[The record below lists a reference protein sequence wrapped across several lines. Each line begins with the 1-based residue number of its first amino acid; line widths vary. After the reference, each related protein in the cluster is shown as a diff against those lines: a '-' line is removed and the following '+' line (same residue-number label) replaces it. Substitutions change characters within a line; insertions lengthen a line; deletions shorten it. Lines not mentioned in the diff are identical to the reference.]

1 MSDDRLYELL
11 PAIYRQR
18 DHELGEPLRALLA
31 VIQEEVNR
39 LEADLEGLYDNWFV
53 ETADEWLL
61 PYIGDL
67 LGVTNL
73 HTVQGTDVY
82 SLRAYIANTLTYRQ
96 RKGTAAVLEQLANDI
111 TNWEAR
117 VVEFFQLLSTTQ
129 HLNHVRLHNTR
140 TPDLRLTN
148 RLELLDS
155 PFDRIAH
162 TGEVRRTATRQG
174 RYNIPNVGL
183 FLWRLQA
190 YPLQR
195 TTPRAVVEPADG
207 RYMFNPLGLDTLIF
221 NRPQAE
227 PGINHIA
234 TERNVPVPIRLR
246 ALYESRKAYL
256 GGVEPVLQIWFDG
269 MALTDDEIAVCHL
282 GEWDAVGWTP
292 PVIAGVRAVVDP
304 VFGRLALLEA
314 APVLLEVSHTY
325 GFSADVG
332 GGPYDRNETL
342 NGDLLQRDW
351 VVQVAQNGSADFA
364 TLAAAIA
371 DWNTQPAGTRGV
383 IAIVDNHTY
392 SENLTGANAIQIP
405 AHSDLLIAG
414 TQPFTPGID
423 TQLDAT
429 ASRPHLRGNLSVQG
443 SAAPGDENPGALCID
458 GLLIEGTVQALTGN
472 LGRFTLQHCTVT
484 PGAAKLTA
492 PSATNNRLHVTL
504 LRTICGGVALG
515 PNVPFLTIEE
525 SIVDAGDNADIIARG
540 AETAIRH
547 STIIGA
553 NDDPAADPALH
564 ILHASETIFTGRLIV
579 ARRQV
584 GCARFCHVPLASRT
598 PRRYRCQPDA
608 ALEGIPDAQQLAASV
623 RLRPQFTSVRYGDPG
638 YMQLAATA
646 AIELRTG
653 AVDGS
658 EMGVFSFLQQP
669 QREANLRTA
678 LDEYLPFG
686 LQAGLF
692 YVT

>member
-1 MSDDRLYELL
+1 MNDDRLYDLL
-11 PAIYRQR
+11 PAVYRQR
-18 DHELGEPLRALLA
+18 DHEQGQPLRALLTI
-31 VIQEEVNR
+31 IQEEINR
-39 LEADLEGLYDNWFV
+39 VEADLEGLYDNWFV
-53 ETADEWLL
+53 ETAAEWLL

-117 VVEFFQLLSTTQ
+117 VVEFFQLLGTTQ
-129 HLNHVRLHNTR
+129 HLNHVRLHNVR
-140 TPDLRLTN
+140 TPDLRETN

-174 RYNIPNVGL
+174 RYNIPNIGL

-195 TTPRAVVEPADG
+195 STPRAVVEPADG
-207 RYMFNPLGLDTLIF
+207 RYTFDALGLDAPVF

-234 TERNVPVPIRLR
+234 TERNVPTPVRR
-246 ALYESRKAYL
+246 RELYENRKAYL
-256 GGVEPVLQIWFDG
+256 GGAEPVLQIWFDG
-269 MALTDDEIAVCHL
+269 VALTDDEMAVCHL
-282 GEWDAVGWTP
+282 GEWDAVGWTL

-304 VFGRLALLEA
+304 VFGRFALLEPE
-314 APVLLEVSHTY
+314 PVTLEVSHTY

-332 GGPYDRNETL
+332 GGPYNRNETL
-342 NGDLLQRDW
+342 DGDLLAWDW
-351 VVQVAQNGSADFA
+351 VVQVAQDGSADFT
-364 TLAAAIA
+364 TLAAAVA
-371 DWNTQPAGTRGV
+371 DWNTQPQGTRGV

-392 SENLTGANAIQIP
+392 SENLTGANVIQIP
-405 AHSDLLIAG
+405 SHSELLIAG
-414 TQPFTPGID
+414 TRPFLSGAD

-443 SAAPGDENPGALCID
+443 SAASGDENPGTLCVD
-458 GLLIEGTVQALTGN
+458 GLLIEGAVQALSGN
-472 LGRFTLQHCTVT
+472 LGRLIVRHCTIV
-484 PGAAKLTA
+484 PGAATLTA
-492 PSATNNRLHVTL
+492 PSSTNNRLHVTL
-504 LRTICGGVALG
+504 LRSICGGIALG
-515 PNVPFLTIEE
+515 SNVPFLTIEE
-525 SIVDAGDNADIIARG
+525 SVVDAGANADIIARG
-540 AETAIRH
+540 AETTIRR
-547 STIIGA
+547 STVIGA
-553 NDDPAADPALH
+553 DDDPAVDPALH
-564 ILHASETIFTGRLIV
+564 ILHASESLFTGRLIV

-584 GCARFCHVPLASRT
+584 GCARFCHVPLGSRT

-608 ALEGIPDAQQLAASV
+608 ALEGIADAQQQAAAV

-646 AIELRTG
+646 AVELRTG
-653 AVDGS
+653 AADGS

-669 QREANLRTA
+669 QREANLRVA